1 MHRPV
6 HRLSGIV
13 PTLLL
18 VAATATARVEDRPTA
33 EVGRAAPVSSPTS
46 NAPAHWAFQPIQRP
60 PVPTVQRQDWVRT
73 PLDAFILARLEKEQ
87 VAPSPEADR
96 PTLLRRL
103 SLDLLGLPPSPDEV
117 TDFVE
122 DPRPNAYELVVERLL
137 ASPRFGERW
146 ARHWLD
152 LAHYGDTDG
161 YEDDKFRPDAW
172 RYRDWVIDAINRD
185 LPYDEFTVWQ
195 LAGDLLPNATEEQR
209 LATGFHRM
217 TLSNNAGAGGIQEEY
232 RVKAVKDRLTTTA
245 TAWLGLTVGCAE
257 CHTHKYDP
265 ISLREYYQFY
275 AFFNNTAERTQP
287 AATPGPRYEAEFQQ
301 ATRAFDDRLQQAR
314 QALADYERDQL
325 PSAQRRWEME
335 ASGSAAL
342 PSSIRDLLA
351 IPESQ
356 RSKEQAAEVR
366 RHFRSLDPELA
377 RLTALVPV
385 GDEVGNNR
393 PQPPSAHA
401 LVIGEEATPR
411 KSFVQQRG
419 NFLNP
424 GDEVGPAIPAF
435 LPPLRPR
442 GTTPDRLDLARW
454 IVDPAHPLTRR
465 VMVNQVW
472 QALFGQGLVD
482 TPDNLGRKGNA
493 PSHPELLD
501 WLATELLDR
510 GWSRK
515 ALIRLV
521 VHSAVYRQSS
531 TRRPELE
538 AADPANTRLA
548 RQNRLRVEAECVRD
562 LTMAATGRLSDEIGG
577 PSFQPPLP
585 ASLSANK
592 ELKNER
598 FMEPSPASHR
608 YRRGIYIN
616 VQRTF
621 LFPMLRTFDVADA
634 SVCSARRDRSNT
646 PLQALTLLNDPV
658 FWEAAGLLGERVLE
672 ELPEASASERVAQ
685 LYRWCLGREP
695 SPPEQDILSHLAG
708 AADSA
713 RDGSPER
720 AAWTGVARVLLNCDE
735 FITRE

>member
-1 MHRPV
+1 MLSCTAALIALLSVPV
-6 HRLSGIV
+6 TAEIQ
-13 PTLLL
+13 P
-18 VAATATARVEDRPTA
+18 AATSAGT
-33 EVGRAAPVSSPTS
+33 SS
-46 NAPAHWAFQPIQRP
+46 NAPTHWAFQPIQRP
-60 PVPTVQRQDWVRT
+60 PLPAVQNGAWVRT
-73 PLDAFILARLEKEQ
+73 PVDAYILARLEKDRIT
-87 VAPSPEADR
+87 PSPEADR
-96 PTLLRRL
+96 PTLIRRL
-103 SLDLLGLPPSPDEV
+103 SLDLLGLRPSPEEV
-117 TDFVE
+117 CAFVE
-122 DPRPNAYELVVERLL
+122 DPRPNAYELLVERLL

-152 LAHYGDTDG
+152 LARYGDTDG

-172 RYRDWVIDAINRD
+172 RYRDWVIDALNRD
-185 LPYDEFTVWQ
+185 LPYDQFTIWQ

-232 RVKAVKDRLTTTA
+232 RVKSVKDRLTTTA

-275 AFFNNTAERTQP
+275 AFFNNTAEKTQP
-287 AATPGPRYEAEFQQ
+287 APSPGPRYEAEFQQ
-301 ATRAFDDRLQQAR
+301 ATRAFDERLQQAR
-314 QALADYERDQL
+314 QALADYERDRL
-325 PSAQRRWEME
+325 PSAQRQWEMD
-335 ASGSAAL
+335 ASGSATVSTAL
-342 PSSIRDLLA
+342 RDLLA
-351 IPESQ
+351 LPEAQ

-366 RHFRSLDPELA
+366 RAFRSLDPELA
-377 RLTALVPV
+377 RLTSLVPV

-393 PQPPSAHA
+393 PPPPSDHA
-401 LVIGEEATPR
+401 LVIGEETTPR
-411 KSFVQQRG
+411 PTFVQARG

-424 GDEVGPAIPAF
+424 GEEVRPAIPAF
-435 LPPLRPR
+435 LPPLHPR
-442 GTTPDRLDLARW
+442 GATPDRLDLARW

-465 VMVNQVW
+465 VIVNQVW

-482 TPDNLGRKGNA
+482 TPDNFGRKGNA

-501 WLATELLDR
+501 WLAAELLDQ

-521 VHSAVYRQSS
+521 VHSAVYRQQS

-538 AADPANTRLA
+538 VSDPANTRLA

-562 LTMAATGRLSDEIGG
+562 LALAATGRLSDEIGG

-598 FMEPSPASHR
+598 FMETSPASHR

-634 SVCSARRDRSNT
+634 NVCSARRDRSNT

-658 FWEAAGLLGERVLE
+658 FWEAAGRLGERVLDA
-672 ELPEASASERVAQ
+672 LPEASAAERVAQ
-685 LYRWCLGREP
+685 LYRWCLGRDP
-695 SPPEQDILSHLAG
+695 APPEQEILLELAG
-708 AADSA
+708 AS
-713 RDGSPER
+713 GSGSGGTPER
-720 AAWTGVARVLLNCDE
+720 SAWTGVARALLNCDE